1 MILLICG
8 SPRPIGL
15 TSQTLDLVESLLRQ
29 RGCRTRRT
37 GVYDLGLPIFGLDA
51 TASHKIAEWRQS
63 VQQASALIFGSPEYH
78 GSFSGGLKNLLD
90 YLDKGMLEG
99 KPSAIVAAAGSPRAG
114 VSTLNAMRIVLRNL
128 HAPVIVEQLAVSP
141 HDLRDGPGVWS
152 HDALSYCTTMV
163 KGLLDEVALRQPPTT
178 RNIPDRVV

>member
-8 SPRPIGL
+8 SPRPTGL
-15 TSQTLDLVESLLRQ
+15 TSQILDLIESLLRQ
-29 RGCRTRRT
+29 REYRIRRT
-37 GVYDLGLPIFGLDA
+37 GVYDLGLPIFGLDD

-99 KPSAIVAAAGSPRAG
+99 KPSAIVAAAGGARAG
-114 VSTLNAMRIVLRNL
+114 VCTLNAMRIVLRNL
-128 HAPVIVEQLAVSP
+128 HAAVIVQQLAVSQ
-141 HDLRDGPGVWS
+141 HDLRDGPRVWS
-152 HDALSYCTTMV
+152 HDALSHCTTMV
-163 KGLLDEVALRQPPTT
+163 EGLLGEVALRQPPTT
-178 RNIPDRVV
+178 RNIPDRVL